1 MTRAQLTAMVIFLKE
16 AFVQIDNARKI
27 AVEAK
32 DQQTARDVATLQR
45 DVSYEI
51 TCLDGRRES
60 AT

>member
-27 AVEAK
+27 AVAAK
-32 DQQTARDVATLQR
+32 DQPTAQDIAALQC
-45 DVSYEI
+45 DVSLEI
-51 TCLDGRRES
+51 TRLEGRRIS